1 MPFFDLLP
9 LSVPLNRKV
18 SFISL
23 VHICHPSLLPFS
35 FLKPREA
42 DVHNCFKLHS
52 SGLSLQAALDTADM
66 STRWFLH
73 LTSNFFFPE
82 QL

>member
-9 LSVPLNRKV
+9 LSVPLNRKI

-23 VHICHPSLLPFS
+23 VQICHPSLLPLS
-35 FLKPREA
+35 FLKPRDT

-52 SGLSLQAALDTADM
+52 SGLSLQAALDT
-66 STRWFLH
+66 STRQFL
-73 LTSNFFFPE
+73 
-82 QL
+82 QR

>member
-9 LSVPLNRKV
+9 LTVPLNRKI

-23 VHICHPSLLPFS
+23 VQICHPSLLPLS
-35 FLKPREA
+35 FLKPRDT
-42 DVHNCFKLHS
+42 DVHDCFKLHS

-66 STRWFLH
+66 STRQFL
-73 LTSNFFFPE
+73 
-82 QL
+82 QR